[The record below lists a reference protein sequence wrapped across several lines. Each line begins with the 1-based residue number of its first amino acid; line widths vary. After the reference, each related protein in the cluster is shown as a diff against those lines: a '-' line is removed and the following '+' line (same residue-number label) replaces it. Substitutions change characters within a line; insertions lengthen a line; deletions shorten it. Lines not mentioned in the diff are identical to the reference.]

1 MIWCQELLYFLRQ
14 TQCLLKT
21 NRILALSFLIQCKI
35 NIYYIFTPMKNQVI
49 FCAETWYQPSH
60 VKITHNHYLHMWKY
74 HCCSYDYI
82 QKNLLKWN
90 GLVVHWC
97 LYNRTLHG
105 PLEIENFS
113 SRVEKIFHSFAALTH
128 EIFFDTRR
136 EISYLHA
143 AM

>member
-1 MIWCQELLYFLRQ
+1 MIYYLQLLSFLRQ

-21 NRILALSFLIQCKI
+21 NRIIALPSLIQCKI
-35 NIYYIFTPMKNQVI
+35 NIYYINTNEIPGDLLHENLISVFTCEN
-49 FCAETWYQPSH
+49 
-60 VKITHNHYLHMWKY
+60 ITVAAMTTYK
-74 HCCSYDYI
+74 
-82 QKNLLKWN
+82 KLLKWN
-90 GLVVHWC
+90 GLLVVHWC

-105 PLEIENFS
+105 HLEIQNFS
-113 SRVEKIFHSFAALTH
+113 SRVEKIFHSFTGLTH